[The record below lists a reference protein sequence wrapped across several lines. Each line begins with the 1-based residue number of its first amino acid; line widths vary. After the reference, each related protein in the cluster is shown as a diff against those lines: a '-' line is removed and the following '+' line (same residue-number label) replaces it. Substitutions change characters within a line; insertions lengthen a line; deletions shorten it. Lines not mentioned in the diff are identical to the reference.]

1 MSNVHTCRGQK
12 SDEKAVKKDR
22 PGCINKHGNCKA
34 RFPREVFEQT
44 EVDSKTGALNVKRG
58 EAWINTL
65 TPLVTYILQCNSDI
79 TSLLSGTAIKAI
91 VAYISD
97 YITKPGLKTYSIFEA
112 IRGVFTKNS
121 EMLGGNLER
130 KEKARKL
137 VIQMVNSLTSKME
150 IGGPMACL
158 YLLGNPDH
166 YPSHKFTVVY
176 WKNYVGEVLSSW
188 RSDNDMQDIVPE
200 KLVLQK
206 SKGKYVGFTA
216 VHDYIYR
223 PQAFENKSLYEW
235 VQMSIKCKAP
245 SKKHDSIDSDDEL
258 DIIGQ
263 TLKDTVLL
271 SSPSKYK
278 ATVEDADDD
287 TDDELNIHT
296 DDENYLEERPEIE
309 LDQTLSSEEILK
321 SEIPANRKLHFFL
334 KDHPLYETHR
344 VYYDERR
351 SNIVPN
357 FVGGSLPR
365 ADRGDREYYC
375 TTMLTLFKPW
385 RSGKDLKQE
394 DYSWDETFNNH
405 KFTDHQSQLIKNF
418 NIRYECNDARDD
430 YSAQLKKKNLKDGAF
445 P

>member
-1 MSNVHTCRGQK
+1 MGSTSVCSKTSLGNLALECKEKTCDNDNCSDCQALETWWNRFRATVDDLIFKSNVHTCRGQK
-12 SDEKAVKKDR
+12 SDEKAVKKDK

-44 EVDSKTGALNVKRG
+44 EVDPKTGALNVKKG

-65 TPLVTYILQCNSDI
+65 TPLVTYILRCNSDI

-112 IRGVFTKNS
+112 IKGVFTKNS

-166 YPSHKFTVVY
+166 YTSHKFTVVY

-188 RSDNDMQDIVPE
+188 RSENDMQDIAPE

-206 SKGKYVGFTA
+206 SNGKYVGFTA

-223 PQAFENKSLYEW
+223 PQVFENKSLYEW
-235 VQMSIKCKAP
+235 VQMSVKCKAP
-245 SKKHDSIDSDDEL
+245 SKKHDPVDSDDEL

-263 TLKDTVLL
+263 TLKDAVSL

-278 ATVEDADDD
+278 ATVENADDD
-287 TDDELNIHT
+287 DDDELNIHT

-309 LDQTLSSEEILK
+309 LDQTLDSEEILYTVMLL
-321 SEIPANRKLHFFL
+321 LHPRSL
-334 KDHPLYETHR
+334 KDNQQPLLNQR
-344 VYYDERR
+344 VR
-351 SNIVPN
+351 
-357 FVGGSLPR
+357 
-365 ADRGDREYYC
+365 
-375 TTMLTLFKPW
+375 
-385 RSGKDLKQE
+385 
-394 DYSWDETFNNH
+394 
-405 KFTDHQSQLIKNF
+405 
-418 NIRYECNDARDD
+418 
-430 YSAQLKKKNLKDGAF
+430 
-445 P
+445 